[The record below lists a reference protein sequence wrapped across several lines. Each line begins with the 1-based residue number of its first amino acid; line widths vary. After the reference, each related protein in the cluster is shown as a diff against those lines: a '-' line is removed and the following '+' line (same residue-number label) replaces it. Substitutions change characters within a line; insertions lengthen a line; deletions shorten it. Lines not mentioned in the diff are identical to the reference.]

1 MKKAKE
7 LVETDS
13 VESQDAEKEIT
24 PVSEGLPEIS
34 IKDPSSKQSSPPS
47 TSASKKDPL
56 PSSSDLKEDKAPKKK
71 EKGNALSN
79 IIPGY
84 TAPLELRSSSLDSYR
99 PAGDTGGRVG
109 GGLEALRRKA
119 LQSDPTL
126 AGAVSGSRENK
137 QRIQAM
143 TGGSSFSYTTNLKKP
158 RKTEQRN
165 DAGEGW
171 FCMKPTPMTEDVKRD
186 LALIKNRNYLDR
198 KRFYKSSDAS
208 GSMVQVGTV
217 IEGASEFYSARLAKK
232 DRRTNLVDEVLASSD
247 AEYVQN
253 KFRTMQR
260 EKTAQSQKRQR
271 RRTGKR

>member
-34 IKDPSSKQSSPPS
+34 TKEPSSS
-47 TSASKKDPL
+47 TSKKDPL

-99 PAGDTGGRVG
+99 PAGGPVG

-158 RKTEQRN
+158 RKIEQRN